1 MSGPLAIATRD
12 LTRTFPGGQGVSE
25 IELAVPEGTLFGF
38 LGPNGAGKTT
48 TIRLLLSLLRPDRGQ
63 IELLGEPLTRRSRSA
78 LRNVGALVETPSLYS
93 HLTGRDNLEVTRRLL
108 DLPRARVSELLE
120 LVDLAEAA
128 DRLVRHYSLGMRQR
142 LALALALLPAPRLL
156 VLDEPANGLD
166 PAGIQALRNLLRR
179 LVHERGLTVFL
190 SSHLLSEI
198 ELLATHVAVLHRG
211 GLLFQGALDALRQR
225 SRPKVAV
232 RVSSPQ
238 AARDLLLRAG
248 FEPGM
253 PVMENGDQLLL
264 AAGPRVASD
273 VARLLVEGG
282 VELHE
287 LVTTAPTLEALFF
300 ELTDGLTE
308 AAEPSD
314 ARGAR

>member
-1 MSGPLAIATRD
+1 MSSPLAIATCD

-25 IELAVPEGTLFGF
+25 VELAVPEGTLFGF

-48 TIRLLLSLLRPDRGQ
+48 TIRLLLSLLRPDKGQ
-63 IELLGEPLTRRSRSA
+63 IELLGEPLTRRSRAA
-78 LRNVGALVETPSLYS
+78 LRQVGALVETPSLYS

-108 DLPRARVSELLE
+108 DLPRARVAELLE
-120 LVDLAEAA
+120 LVDLSGAA
-128 DRLVRHYSLGMRQR
+128 DRPVRQYSLGMRQR

-211 GLLFQGALDALRQR
+211 ELLFQGPLDALRQR
-225 SRPKVAV
+225 SRPKVAI
-232 RVSSPQ
+232 RVSSPET
-238 AARDLLLRAG
+238 ARALLSRAG
-248 FEPGM
+248 FEPDI

-273 VARLLVEGG
+273 VARLLIEGG

-287 LVTTAPTLEALFF
+287 LVTTAPSLEALFF
-300 ELTDGLTE
+300 ELTDGRPETGQANGPRE
-308 AAEPSD
+308 A
-314 ARGAR
+314 R